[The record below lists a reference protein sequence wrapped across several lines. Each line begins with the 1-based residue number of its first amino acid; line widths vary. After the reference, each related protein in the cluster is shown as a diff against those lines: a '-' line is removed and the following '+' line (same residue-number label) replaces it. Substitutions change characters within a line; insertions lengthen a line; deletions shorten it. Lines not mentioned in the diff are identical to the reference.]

1 MGKTP
6 PQRVFFFTLSSYS
19 KARFALQPYAMLVL
33 LFTPPPAAL
42 EKMLYPVLPACLL
55 MLALLIL
62 GVIISVGFKNKMRA
76 HR

>member
-1 MGKTP
+1 
-6 PQRVFFFTLSSYS
+6 
-19 KARFALQPYAMLVL
+19 MLVL

-55 MLALLIL
+55 MLALLVVA
-62 GVIISVGFKNKMRA
+62 VIISVSIKNKMRT